1 MSQLVY
7 GHCNDFGN
15 KDAIQP
21 ASPDSDHGLDLGV

>member
-15 KDAIQP
+15 KDAILP
-21 ASPDSDHGLDLGV
+21 ASHHSDYGLDLGV